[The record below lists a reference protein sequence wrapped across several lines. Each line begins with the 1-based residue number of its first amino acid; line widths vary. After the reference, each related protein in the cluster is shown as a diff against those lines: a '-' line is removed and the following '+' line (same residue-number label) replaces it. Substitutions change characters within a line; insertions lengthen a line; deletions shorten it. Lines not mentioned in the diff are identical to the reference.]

1 MWFETQRVRCKL
13 QLAQDIYGTG
23 RNPDG
28 GVPPPK
34 IRVKLHAPSRQPGVV
49 VHAWC
54 KVSREQLLPAA
65 SCSPA
70 PRCARAIVRT
80 NLIITKRRP

>member
-1 MWFETQRVRCKL
+1 MWFETQRVRSKL

-28 GVPPPK
+28 GVPPLK
-34 IRVKLHAPSRQPGVV
+34 SAQLHAPSRQSGVV
-49 VHAWC
+49 VRAWC